1 MQVQLPEWA
10 EALWIPKR
18 YTFARGG
25 RGSGKS
31 RSIASFL
38 VIEAAETPQRILC
51 AREVQRSIRDSS
63 KRTIDDEINRL
74 GLRGDVFESTDYE
87 IRNVKNGS
95 LFMFGGLRN
104 GASGVRSMEGVT
116 RFWADEAQA
125 ISKASIEAVTPTIR
139 APGSRLIF
147 SWNPLDEKDAVD
159 QLARSMVDDPHAAH
173 LTVNYDSNPFFPD
186 ELRTDM
192 ERDRKRDPEK
202 YAHIWLGQYR
212 LNSEALV
219 FRNWITEPFDTPA
232 DARFY
237 FGADWGYSIDP
248 TVLVRMFIGRF
259 VDGVAIADPNGRNLF
274 FDYEA
279 YRVGCEIDATPK
291 LFATVPGSDKWP
303 ITADSARPETIAYMK
318 ARGFNIRPS
327 KKGAG
332 SVMDGIEF
340 LKSFDVVIHP
350 RCKHVVDEFALYSWK
365 IDPKTSEILPVLA
378 DKKNHTLDSAR
389 YALESLRRTPALPT
403 NAFPEIITVSDDDGY
418 GGGGGYADDV
428 VDVW

>member
-1 MQVQLPEWA
+1 MEAELPAWA
-10 EALWIPKR
+10 EQLWLPKR
-18 YTFARGG
+18 YIFCRGG
-25 RGSGKS
+25 RGSAKS
-31 RSIASFL
+31 RSIATAL
-38 VIEAAETPQRILC
+38 VLQAAEAPQRILC

-159 QLARSMVDDPHAAH
+159 QLALSMVDDPDAI
-173 LTVNYDSNPFFPD
+173 TIPVNFDKNPWFPD
-186 ELRTDM
+186 ELRRDM
-192 ERDRKRDPEK
+192 DRDRRRDPEK

-219 FRNWITEPFDTPA
+219 FRNWITEPFDTPD

-237 FGADWGYSIDP
+237 FGADWGFSVDP
-248 TVLVRMFIGRF
+248 TVLVRMFIGRH

-279 YRVGCEIDATPK
+279 YRVGCEIDATPA
-291 LFATVPGSDKWP
+291 LFRTVPGAEKWP
-303 ITADSARPETIAYMK
+303 ITADSARPETISYMNGK
-318 ARGFNIRPS
+318 GFNIRSS

-340 LKSFDVVIHP
+340 LKSFDIVIHP
-350 RCKHVVDEFALYSWK
+350 RCKHTLDEFSLYAWK
-365 IDPKTSEILPVLA
+365 IDPHTGEILPVLS
-378 DKKNHTLDSAR
+378 DKKNHVIDSAR
-389 YALESLRRTPALPT
+389 YSLESLRRLPKTPT
-403 NAFPEIITVSDDDGY
+403 NAAPEIVTVSDDADY
-418 GGGGGYADDV
+418 GADYGEV
-428 VDVW
+428 ADVW